1 MGADM
6 EMFIGRE
13 KELGALEQ
21 AYKSERME
29 FLPVYGRRR
38 VGKSELLLHF
48 LDRKPGLYFLGKK
61 ATPHLQIEEFMEIA
75 AAALN
80 QPLLAEAAVSG
91 WRKAL
96 DLVLK
101 YKPPIGKFIL
111 VMDEFQWTA
120 KASPELPSLL
130 QGICDT
136 NARGHN
142 DLMLI
147 LCGSYMGFMEREV
160 LGEKS
165 PLYGRRTGQILLQ
178 PFSYREAAG
187 FHPALSESDQAMLHF
202 LCGGIPFYL
211 RFFDQK
217 KSVGM
222 NIRDN
227 FLNEFAALHREVDFL
242 LREELKELSKYH
254 AILTALATGSKSSQ
268 EMANLTGIPERSL
281 YYYLEHLIGLRY
293 VSKRYPLTA
302 DGPSRTTRFEIRD
315 ALFRFWFRFV
325 YPNMSFISQMGP
337 ERSFTEL
344 IKPHL
349 SSYWGRCFETL
360 CRDALPALYETEGV
374 CAAFEVGEYW
384 DKHVQVD
391 VVGLRADNRTD
402 LCECKWGTTRS
413 TTALTKE
420 LERKKALYP
429 NRRNATIQLR
439 VFSQKPR
446 RRTPKRDSI
455 TWHSLAELY
464 AL

>member
-1 MGADM
+1 MRT
-6 EMFIGRE
+6 FIGRAR
-13 KELGALEQ
+13 ELEALEL
-21 AYKSERME
+21 AYGSRRTE

-48 LDRKPGLYFLGKK
+48 LDGKPGLYFLGKK
-61 ATPHLQIEEFMEIA
+61 ATPQLQIEEFMEIA
-75 AAALN
+75 ATVLD
-80 QPLLAEAAVSG
+80 QPLLAEAAVPN
-91 WRKAL
+91 WRRAL

-101 YKPPIGKFIL
+101 HKPRAHKFVL

-130 QGICDT
+130 QGICDA
-136 NARGHN
+136 NARGDN

-211 RFFDQK
+211 RFFEQK

-242 LREELKELSKYH
+242 LREELKELNKYH

-268 EMANLTGIPERSL
+268 EMATLTGIAERSL

-293 VSKRYPLTA
+293 VAKRYPLA
-302 DGPSRTTRFEIRD
+302 DEGPLRATRFEIRD

-337 ERSFTEL
+337 ERSYQEL
-344 IKPHL
+344 IKPWL
-349 SSYWGRCFETL
+349 GSYWGRCFETL
-360 CRDALPALYETEGV
+360 CRDALPVLYEAEEIG
-374 CAAFEVGEYW
+374 AAFEIGEYW
-384 DKHVQVD
+384 DKNVQID
-391 VVGLRADNRTD
+391 VVGLRTDNRTD
-402 LCECKWGTTRS
+402 LCECKWGAIRS
-413 TTALTKE
+413 ATALGSE
-420 LERKKALYP
+420 LERKKTLYP
-429 NRRNATIQLR
+429 NRRNATIRLR
-439 VFSQKPR
+439 VFARKPPRAASQSG
-446 RRTPKRDSI
+446 SI

>member
-1 MGADM
+1 MRP
-6 EMFIGRE
+6 FIGRV
-13 KELGALEQ
+13 KELDALER
-21 AYKSERME
+21 AYASTRAE
-29 FLPVYGRRR
+29 FFPVYGRRR

-48 LDRKPGLYFLGKK
+48 LDGKPGLYFLGKK
-61 ATPHLQIEEFMEIA
+61 ATPQLQIEEFMEIA
-75 AAALN
+75 AAGLD
-80 QPLLAEAAVSG
+80 QPLLAEAAVSD
-91 WRKAL
+91 WRRAL

-101 YKPPIGKFIL
+101 YKPRGSKFIL

-130 QGICDT
+130 QGICDA
-136 NARGHN
+136 NARGNN

-165 PLYGRRTGQILLQ
+165 PLYGRRTGQIFLQ

-187 FHPALSESDQAMLHF
+187 FHPALSASDQAMLHF

-211 RFFDQK
+211 RFFEQK

-242 LREELKELSKYH
+242 LREELKELNKYH
-254 AILTALATGSKSSQ
+254 AILTALATGSKTSR
-268 EMANLTGIPERSL
+268 EMAELTGIPERSL

-293 VSKRYPLTA
+293 VAKRYPLA
-302 DGPSRTTRFEIRD
+302 DAGPLRTTRFEIRD

-337 ERSFTEL
+337 EQSYQEL
-344 IKPHL
+344 IRPHL
-349 SSYWGRCFETL
+349 ASYWGRCFETL
-360 CRDALPALYETEGV
+360 CRDALPLLYQAEGIS
-374 CAAFEVGEYW
+374 AAFEIGEYW
-384 DKHVQVD
+384 DQDVQID
-391 VVGLRADNRTD
+391 VVGLRQDNSTD
-402 LCECKWGTTRS
+402 LCECKWGAIRS
-413 TTALTKE
+413 APAIGKE
-420 LERKKALYP
+420 LQRKKGLYP
-429 NRRNATIQLR
+429 NRRNATIRLR
-439 VFSQKPR
+439 AFVQKRPRGASQS
-446 RRTPKRDSI
+446 DSI
-455 TWHSLAELY
+455 SWHSLAELY

>member
-1 MGADM
+1 MSS
-6 EMFIGRE
+6 FIGRAR
-13 KELGALEQ
+13 ELEVLERAWASQ
-21 AYKSERME
+21 KTE

-48 LDRKPGLYFLGKK
+48 LDGKSGLYFLGKK
-61 ATPHLQIEEFMEIA
+61 ATPQLQIEEFMEIA
-75 AAALN
+75 AAALD
-80 QPLLAEAAVSG
+80 QPLLAEAAVSD

-101 YKPPIGKFIL
+101 YTPRARKFVL

-130 QGICDT
+130 QGICDA
-136 NARGHN
+136 NARGDN

-187 FHPALSESDQAMLHF
+187 FHPRLSTSDQAMLHF

-217 KSVGM
+217 KAVGM

-227 FLNEFAALHREVDFL
+227 FLNEFAALYREADFL
-242 LREELKELSKYH
+242 LREELKELNKYH
-254 AILTALATGSKSSQ
+254 AILTALATGSKSSGELASQ
-268 EMANLTGIPERSL
+268 TGIPERSL

-293 VSKRYPLTA
+293 VSKRYPLT
-302 DGPSRTTRFEIRD
+302 DEGPLRATRFEIGD

-325 YPNMSFISQMGP
+325 YPNMSFISQMGA
-337 ERSFTEL
+337 ERAYQEL

-349 SSYWGRCFETL
+349 TSYWGRCFETL
-360 CRDALPALYETEGV
+360 CRDALPALYEAEGIS
-374 CAAFEVGEYW
+374 AGFEIGEYW
-384 DKHVQVD
+384 DKKVQID
-391 VVGLRADNRTD
+391 VVGLRADNSTD
-402 LCECKWGTTRS
+402 LCECKWGTIRS
-413 TTALTKE
+413 AVALEKE

-429 NRRNATIQLR
+429 NRRNATIRLR
-439 VFSQKPR
+439 AFAQKPPR
-446 RRTPKRDSI
+446 GAPQSASSV
-455 TWHSLAELY
+455 TWHSLADLY